1 MSEVREYA
9 ANDPDIYILLLPPFS
24 DKDINA
30 LQRAATV
37 ILQKSLRE
45 GFGLTVSEAMW
56 KGKPV
61 IGGAVG
67 GIPLQIIHG
76 VTGFLVHSVEGA
88 AFRVR
93 QLMNSPEMIKKMGED
108 GREHVRKNFLITRQ
122 MRDYLSIWHTMEN
135 KGKSVIEL

>member
-1 MSEVREYA
+1 MW
-9 ANDPDIYILLLPPFS
+9 PILQLPPSS
-24 DKDINA
+24 DVEINA

-37 ILQKSLRE
+37 VFQKSLRE

-61 IGGAVG
+61 IGGATG

-76 VTGFLVHSVEGA
+76 GTGFLVNSVEGA
-88 AFRVR
+88 AFRAR
-93 QLMNSPEMIKKMGED
+93 QLLNNPTMSKNMGER

-122 MRDYLSIWHTMEN
+122 LRDYLSAWYIMQN
-135 KGKSVIEL
+135 KGRIVMELP

>member
-1 MSEVREYA
+1 MLDGDWSSDVCSS
-9 ANDPDIYILLLPPFS
+9 DL

-37 ILQKSLRE
+37 IVQKSIKE

-76 VTGFLVHSVEGA
+76 KTGFLVHSVDGA
-88 AFRVR
+88 AFRIR
-93 QLMNSPEMIKKMGED
+93 QLLNNPGLSKKMGD
-108 GREHVRKNFLITRQ
+108 AARENVRTNFLITRQ
-122 MRDYLSIWHTMEN
+122 TRDYLSIWYSLEN
-135 KGKSVIEL
+135 KGKSVLEL

>member
-1 MSEVREYA
+1 
-9 ANDPDIYILLLPPFS
+9 
-24 DKDINA
+24 
-30 LQRAATV
+30 
-37 ILQKSLRE
+37 
-45 GFGLTVSEAMW
+45 MW

-88 AFRVR
+88 AFRIR
-93 QLMNSPEMIKKMGED
+93 QLMNNPEMIKNMGENA
-108 GREHVRKNFLITRQ
+108 REYVRKNFLITRQ